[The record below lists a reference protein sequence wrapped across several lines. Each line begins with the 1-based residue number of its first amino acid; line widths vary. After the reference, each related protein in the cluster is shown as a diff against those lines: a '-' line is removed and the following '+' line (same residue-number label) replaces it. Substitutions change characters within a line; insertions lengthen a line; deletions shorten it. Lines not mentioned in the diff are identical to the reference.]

1 MSGQEPTIESL
12 NADLAEL
19 EREIRALKMAQQR
32 TESNAAAQ
40 APAHAATDVERTAAV
55 AGTGE
60 RAAGTAGPAR
70 TESHGVANAVRTAV
84 EDTVAA
90 SFVATEATIDEAGGW
105 FVTLTEL
112 GAIHSDQAKALLKD
126 TLDTFKA
133 LRNAH
138 SATDVLHVTFDHWNR
153 RATHV
158 AEGLTRTVELIARES
173 RHASA
178 SVGEMWRPVID
189 LVRADAHR
197 G

>member
-32 TESNAAAQ
+32 TESNASAQTPASTGTVEATATNAAG
-40 APAHAATDVERTAAV
+40 ES
-55 AGTGE
+55 GTG
-60 RAAGTAGPAR
+60 AAGPAGAQ
-70 TESHGVANAVRTAV
+70 SHGVANAVRTAV

-105 FVTLTEL
+105 FVTLSEL
-112 GAIHSDQAKALLKD
+112 GAIHNDQAKALFKD
-126 TLDTFKA
+126 TLDTLKA

-138 SATDVLHVTFDHWNR
+138 SAADVLHATFDHWNR

-158 AEGLTRTVELIARES
+158 AEGLTRAVELFARES
-173 RHASA
+173 RHAST

-189 LVRADAHR
+189 LVRADARR

>member
-1 MSGQEPTIESL
+1 MSGHEPTIESL

-32 TESNAAAQ
+32 AATNAAA
-40 APAHAATDVERTAAV
+40 PPPSSAAVDVERTAAR
-55 AGTGE
+55 AGESG
-60 RAAGTAGPAR
+60 AGTAAPAPA
-70 TESHGVANAVRTAV
+70 HGIPNAMRTAM

-105 FVTLTEL
+105 FVTLSEL
-112 GAIHSDQAKALLKD
+112 GAIHTDQTKALLKD

-138 SATDVLHVTFDHWNR
+138 SATEVLHVTFDHWNR
-153 RATHV
+153 RATHL

-173 RHASA
+173 RHAST

-189 LVRADAHR
+189 LVRADARR